1 MIPAIEERADE
12 LRRLCLHYE
21 VRRLD
26 LFGSA
31 ATGRDDPEESDL
43 DFLVE
48 FQPAALDAYADAY
61 FGLLEALGRL
71 FGRPVDLVVES
82 AIKNPYFL
90 QSGGA
95 DPGLPSM
102 RLEARKYLYDIQ
114 RAAELL
120 RKFTSG
126 KTFADYEGDAML
138 RSAVERQFEIIG
150 EAMTSLAKTDVPVA
164 GRISHYQ
171 RTIAFRNVLI
181 HGYADVDDRSG
192 VGCDQDQSP
201 HPRT

>member
-90 QSGGA
+90 QSVEQTRT
-95 DPGLPSM
+95 PVY
-102 RLEARKYLYDIQ
+102 EA
-114 RAAELL
+114 
-120 RKFTSG
+120 
-126 KTFADYEGDAML
+126 
-138 RSAVERQFEIIG
+138 
-150 EAMTSLAKTDVPVA
+150 
-164 GRISHYQ
+164 
-171 RTIAFRNVLI
+171 
-181 HGYADVDDRSG
+181 
-192 VGCDQDQSP
+192 
-201 HPRT
+201 